1 MSTALQQQRHQPI
14 SAQGEITRKGMPN
27 RDDIRRRKQNAGD
40 GLNAINVYRG
50 GEDDTNHA
58 IMPGELCFADRG
70 GRVEKSYSGETFE
83 YCYTTVAGRDFG
95 TTSKSDEEFMRG
107 IYFVGVAKT
116 EDLASGTDFF
126 GDQSLDHGFSILGAG
141 SYSTWNNGPKDI
153 TAGDILAWQV
163 PSTGRDENGVVM
175 DRRQLDTG
183 VNTISRNVAGSPW
196 TKPLFQVVPFNPND
210 FTSQRH
216 AIEAEISDSLNG
228 IQNKPYADFRADGT
242 NPISTVRGEAGA
254 LALGLLGFLS
264 NYKPDTI
271 FDDNL
276 KQNVIDYGWTILSN
290 DGSFTEKQIS
300 KLTDIMKL
308 SKQNNPDWLSNIFR
322 AATGCWYAKTSR
334 IIGKAMNGTK
344 PGGTLNVMFS
354 HFKVGF

>member
-14 SAQGEITRKGMPN
+14 PAQGEITRKGMPN
-27 RDDIRRRKQNAGD
+27 YDDIRRRKQNAGD
-40 GLNAINVYRG
+40 GFNAINIYRG

-107 IYFVGVAKT
+107 MYFVGVAKT

-153 TAGDILAWQV
+153 TAGDIIAWQV
-163 PSTGRDENGVVM
+163 PPTGRDENGNVM
-175 DRRQLDTG
+175 ERRRLDTG
-183 VNTISRNVAGSPW
+183 LNTVQRNVAGSPW
-196 TKPLFQVVPFNPND
+196 SKPLFQVVPFNPND
-210 FTSQRH
+210 FTTQRY
-216 AIEAEISDSLNG
+216 AIEAEIRDRVNG
-228 IQNKPYADFRADGT
+228 IQGKPYDDFRADST
-242 NPISTVRGEAGA
+242 NPISTIRGEAGA
-254 LALGLLGFLS
+254 LALGLLGVLS
-264 NYKPDTI
+264 LSGNARADK
-271 FDDNL
+271 DN
-276 KQNVIDYGWTILSN
+276 
-290 DGSFTEKQIS
+290 TEKFTKDQVDLLVS
-300 KLTDIMKL
+300 LFERANMDPWTY
-308 SKQNNPDWLSNIFR
+308 NWLDNMFR

-334 IIGKAMNGTK
+334 IIGKAMNAAK